1 MPLRAWRQL
10 ALLTLLAVLFVFL
23 ADLFTGAPIR
33 AGGWA
38 GAPRLALQSVPDA
51 LFPMFAVVAG
61 LAVGTMPSD
70 TQMRRSAL
78 WIVAVMTGAMLVLA
92 TASSVA
98 ESASRPTAM
107 SALVNEVAR
116 GVPVVLTKYA
126 VNHPRVI
133 ATETLKRAGM
143 LLLPVILA
151 GMMIGV
157 TSWVHANVI
166 FRAPRSAV
174 IARQVITWIL
184 VPGVSVML
192 ISWSD
197 GYSYS
202 VLFRGGTPLL
212 MLLPYLPALAL
223 AVVGWRSTPWAP
235 QLLTT
240 ASVVAQP
247 PHE

>member
-1 MPLRAWRQL
+1 MPLRHWRQL
-10 ALLTLLAVLFVFL
+10 ALLTFLAVLFVFL
-23 ADLFTGAPIR
+23 ADLFTGAPTR

-38 GAPRLALQSVPDA
+38 GAPRLALRSLPDA
-51 LFPMFAVVAG
+51 LYPMLAVVAG
-61 LAVGTMPSD
+61 LAVGTMPAD
-70 TQMRRSAL
+70 VHMRRSAL
-78 WIVAVMTGAMLVLA
+78 WIVVVVTGAMLVLE
-92 TASSVA
+92 TAHSVVNSTLPA
-98 ESASRPTAM
+98 SASAVV
-107 SALVNEVAR
+107 SEVAR
-116 GVPVVLTKYA
+116 GAPIVLTKYP
-126 VNHPRVI
+126 VSHPRVI

-166 FRAPRSAV
+166 FRAARSAV

-184 VPGVSVML
+184 VPCVSVML

-197 GYSYS
+197 GYSYN
-202 VLFRGGTPLL
+202 VLFRGVTPLL

-223 AVVGWRSTPWAP
+223 AVVGWRSTPRAP

-240 ASVVAQP
+240 ASAVAQP

>member
-10 ALLTLLAVLFVFL
+10 ALLTFLAVLFVFL

-38 GAPRLALQSVPDA
+38 GAPRLALQSLPDA
-51 LFPMFAVVAG
+51 LFPMLAVVAG

-78 WIVAVMTGAMLVLA
+78 WIVTVMTGAMLLLA
-92 TASSVA
+92 TANSVVD
-98 ESASRPTAM
+98 SGTRPTAI
-107 SALVNEVAR
+107 SAVVAEVSR
-116 GVPVVLTKYA
+116 STPVVLTKYPA
-126 VNHPRVI
+126 SHPRVI

-143 LLLPVILA
+143 LLLPMILA

-202 VLFRGGTPLL
+202 VLFRGSTPLL

-235 QLLTT
+235 QLLAT
-240 ASVVAQP
+240 ASAVSQP